1 MIFILIFGQ
10 MISHTETGNV
20 LITNIPQVESSGTSN
35 TVTECTTYN
44 HIIKHYCQHY
54 GVDQELV
61 KLVIEKES
69 QFNPNAVS
77 RSGAIGLMQLMPATA
92 EILGVKD
99 PYNPRANIMG
109 GVKYL
114 RHLFDTFDD
123 DIELTLAAYHAGPS
137 KVKKLNRVPSIPETM
152 EYVDY
157 IISRYGAADKKN
169 PIYFSLTE
177 EGTPFFT
184 NRPK

>member
-61 KLVIEKES
+61 KLIIEKES

>member
-1 MIFILIFGQ
+1 